1 MKKKS
6 LLVIAIAL
14 VLIMASIATMF
25 MLRNTDN
32 GEDSFNS
39 LSNNSTNADWMPAE
53 MPDEINDNIAE
64 DLGLTRDELD
74 ELLNKPLDLT
84 DEEQAKL
91 QDILDSMKVPE
102 IEEFIEDDDPNDN
115 IHTFIDKNGNQGTME
130 VDIPEL
136 TEEDVDQFYSD
147 FETFLDQLANSDIPL
162 EDIELPQLGGNIDE
176 STDNTED
183 TDAAPIYDSDGNI
196 HNSEEGYN
204 GEYEGTEEVEV
215 STYMDTGLTLTEIA
229 QLPDE
234 EKIALGFNQR
244 SDGSWADKYG
254 IRLPSPEPSESE
266 KEAANKSSEGVKWQ
280 G

>member
-1 MKKKS
+1 MKKKHI
-6 LLVIAIAL
+6 LIIAIAL
-14 VLIMASIATMF
+14 VLIMASIATIFMF
-25 MLRNTDN
+25 RGTD
-32 GEDSFNS
+32 GSKDSFNS
-39 LSNNSTNADWMPAE
+39 LSNNSTNTDWMPAE

-91 QDILDSMKVPE
+91 QDILDSCEVPE
-102 IEEFIEDDDPNDN
+102 VDKFIEDDDPNDN
-115 IHTFIDKNGNQGTME
+115 VHTYIDTNGNQGTMT

-136 TEEDVDQFYSD
+136 TDEDIDQFYED
-147 FETFLDQLANSDIPL
+147 LDTYLDQLANSDIPI
-162 EDIELPQLGGNIDE
+162 EDIELPQLGGDADGSN
-176 STDNTED
+176 DNTED
-183 TDAAPIYDSDGNI
+183 TEDTPIYDSDGNI

-204 GEYEGTEEVEV
+204 GEYEGTEEEVV
-215 STYMDTGLTLTEIA
+215 STYRDTGLTLEEIA

-234 EKIALGFNQR
+234 EKIALGFTQLSNGAWVD
-244 SDGSWADKYG
+244 DGG
-254 IRLPSPEPSESE
+254 NMLPSPKLSESE